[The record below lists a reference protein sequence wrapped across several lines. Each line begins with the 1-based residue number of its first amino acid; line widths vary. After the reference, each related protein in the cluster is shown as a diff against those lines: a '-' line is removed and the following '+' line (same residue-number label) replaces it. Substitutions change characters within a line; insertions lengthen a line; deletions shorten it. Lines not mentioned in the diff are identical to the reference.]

1 MLGICTVTKS
11 TYVSLLNR
19 VAERLLQAEARRDG
33 RVMAYWQSVEIW
45 LKVRMYYAALNV
57 RVPVTASGNGDER
70 PRPSS
75 GSVFGKPA
83 TTSATAETLARQGD
97 QSRAADRKTWGEME

>member
-45 LKVRMYYAALNV
+45 LKVRMYYAA
-57 RVPVTASGNGDER
+57 E
-70 PRPSS
+70 
-75 GSVFGKPA
+75 
-83 TTSATAETLARQGD
+83 
-97 QSRAADRKTWGEME
+97 